1 MNFQGLIKNNV
12 EFPGMIKKKPWNLP
26 GPWFK
31 AIKFP
36 RSIIIQFFRVSR
48 GEALVCLEFLGVK

>member
-12 EFPGMIKKKPWNLP
+12 EFPGIIKKKPWYLP

-36 RSIIIQFFRVSR
+36 RGIITQIFRVPK
-48 GEALVCLEFLGVK
+48 GEALVFLEFLGVK